1 MHKMLAV
8 GTLAL
13 SVALGAGAAYADNPN
28 VPSWSP
34 YALMQVSQPA
44 ARSLFAAPSF
54 GMTETRAAA
63 VDTVPNA
70 NVPSW
75 SAYSIMPQAR

>member
-1 MHKMLAV
+1 MRKVLAI

-13 SVALGAGAAYADNPN
+13 SGALGAGAAYASNPN

-34 YALMQVSQPA
+34 YSLMQVSEPA
-44 ARSLFAAPSF
+44 PSSTFASPSF
-54 GMTETRAAA
+54 GMTERRAAY
-63 VDTVPNA
+63 VDTRPNT

-75 SAYSIMPQAR
+75 SAYSIVPQGQ

>member
-1 MHKMLAV
+1 MRKILAI

-13 SVALGAGAAYADNPN
+13 TVALGAGAAYADNPN

-34 YALMQVSQPA
+34 YSLVQVSQPA
-44 ARSLFAAPSF
+44 APSMFANPNF
-54 GMTETRAAA
+54 GMTETRAAY
-63 VDTVPNA
+63 VDTGPNT

-75 SAYSIMPQAR
+75 SAYSIMPQGR